1 MSNLAIVTLLKLYR
15 RKNKPLVRQGEYS
28 INYAY
33 SVSTVSVSSILILSI
48 EPEYQGK
55 SEAESEAELN
65 VKYVEP
71 DVEKSNLMSSLR
83 LNMGPNHFS

>member
-1 MSNLAIVTLLKLYR
+1 M
-15 RKNKPLVRQGEYS
+15 
-28 INYAY
+28 
-33 SVSTVSVSSILILSI
+33 STVSVSTILIPSI
-48 EPEYQGK
+48 ESEYQGK
-55 SEAESEAELN
+55 SEIESEVELK